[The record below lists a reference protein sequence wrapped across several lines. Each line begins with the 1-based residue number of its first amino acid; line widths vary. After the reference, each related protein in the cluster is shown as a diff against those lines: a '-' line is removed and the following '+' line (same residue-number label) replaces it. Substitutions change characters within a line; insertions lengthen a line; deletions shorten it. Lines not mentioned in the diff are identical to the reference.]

1 MQSGSFLDRVK
12 IYLTAGKG
20 GDGCL
25 SFRREKF
32 IEFGGPNGG
41 CGGKGGDIILKAE
54 QNLTT
59 LLELAYNPHIEAQ
72 NGEKGG
78 TYNKTGRAGEDKY
91 VLVPCGTL
99 VKKDGQI
106 IADLTRPGQEFL
118 VAKGGMGGRGNQSFK
133 TRNNTAPHI
142 AENGQPGEEVT
153 LILELKVLA
162 DLGLVG
168 FPNAGKSTFL
178 SRISAARPRIA
189 DYPFTTL
196 NPNLGITLH
205 KGLSF
210 ATADIPGII
219 EGASEGKGL
228 GTQFLKHIERT
239 RVLLHLV
246 DPEGFDGMSAEKSV
260 KVIENELKTFDKKLF
275 EKPRIL
281 VVNKMDLPAA
291 QKAYETLKKKFKKHK
306 VMLMSAATGEGV
318 NKVLDEVVKIL
329 AATPVEPP
337 LVEEKTAAVHKVEP
351 IFSISRDEE
360 DIIHI
365 TGKKVE
371 EFIAM
376 TNFSQPEAVARL
388 RGIFK
393 KIGLEKALGKFGVQ
407 DGDTLVVGGKEF
419 EWNGDFDN
427 EAPTAPEHAGYK
439 RRATKQERLDKRKAR
454 RQAKR
459 QAAQEE

>member
-12 IYLTAGKG
+12 IYITAGKG

-41 CGGKGGDIILKAE
+41 CGGKGGDVILKAE
-54 QNLTT
+54 PNLTT

-78 TYNKTGRAGEDKY
+78 TYNKTGRAGEDRY
-91 VLVPCGTL
+91 ILVPCGTI
-99 VKKDGQI
+99 VKRDGQI
-106 IADLTRPGQEFL
+106 IADLTHPGQEFL
-118 VAKGGMGGRGNQSFK
+118 VARGGMGGRGNQSFK

-205 KGLSF
+205 KGISF

-228 GTQFLKHIERT
+228 GYQFLKHIERT

-246 DPEGFDGMSAEKSV
+246 DPDGFDGMSAEKSV
-260 KVIENELKTFDKKLF
+260 KVIEKELKTFDKKLF
-275 EKPRIL
+275 EKPRII

-291 QKAYETLKKKFKKHK
+291 QKAYETIKKKFKKQK
-306 VMLMSAATGEGV
+306 VLLMSAATGEGI

-329 AATPVEPP
+329 ATTPVEMPV
-337 LVEEKTAAVHKVEP
+337 VEEKTAVTHKIEP
-351 IFSISRDEE
+351 IFTISRDE
-360 DIIHI
+360 DIS
-365 TGKKVE
+365 GKKIV

-393 KIGLEKALGKFGVQ
+393 KIGLEKALLKYGVEN
-407 DGDTLVVGGKEF
+407 GDTLIVGGREF
-419 EWNGDFDN
+419 EWNGDFDE
-427 EAPTAPEHAGYK
+427 EAPTTPEHAGYK
-439 RRATKQERLDKRKAR
+439 RRTTKAERLAKRKAR
-454 RQAKR
+454 RQAKKDSLDET
-459 QAAQEE
+459 EEE

>member
-12 IYLTAGKG
+12 IYVTAGKG

-41 CGGKGGDIILKAE
+41 CGGRGGDVILKAE
-54 QNLTT
+54 PNLTT
-59 LLELAYNPHIEAQ
+59 LLELAYHPHIDAP

-78 TYNKTGRAGEDKY
+78 SYNKTGRAGENRY
-91 VLVPCGTL
+91 VLVPCGTIVRNLAGEFL
-99 VKKDGQI
+99 V
-106 IADLTRPGQEFL
+106 DLTQPGQEFT
-118 VAKGGMGGRGNQSFK
+118 VARGGAGGRGNQSFK
-133 TRNNTAPHI
+133 TQKNTAPHI
-142 AENGQPGEEVT
+142 AENGQPGEEIT
-153 LILELKVLA
+153 LLLELKILA

-205 KGLSF
+205 KGISF

-228 GTQFLKHIERT
+228 GIQFLKHIERT

-246 DPEGFDGMSAEKSV
+246 DPDGFDDLSAEKSV
-260 KVIENELKTFDKKLF
+260 KVIEKELKNFNKKLY
-275 EKPRIL
+275 EKPRII
-281 VVNKMDLPAA
+281 VINKKDLPSAE
-291 QKAYETLKKKFKKHK
+291 KAYKAISKKFKKQK
-306 VMLMSAATGEGV
+306 VLLMSAATGEGV
-318 NKVLDEVVKIL
+318 DKVLDEVVKIL
-329 AATPVEPP
+329 AATPVEQ
-337 LVEEKTAAVHKVEP
+337 LDMTEEKPVVHKVEP
-351 IFSISRDEE
+351 IFTITRDE
-360 DIIHI
+360 DDVVHI

-376 TNFSQPEAVARL
+376 TNFNQPEAVTRL
-388 RGIFK
+388 KGIFK
-393 KIGLEKALGKFGVQ
+393 KIGLEKALLKQGVQ
-407 DGDTLVVGGKEF
+407 DGDLLVVGGKEF
-419 EWNGDFDN
+419 EWNGDFDE
-427 EAPTAPEHAGYK
+427 EAPQSPQHAGYK
-439 RRATKQERLDKRKAR
+439 RRTTKAERLAKRKAR
-454 RQAKR
+454 RKKST
-459 QAAQEE
+459 EE

>member
-12 IYLTAGKG
+12 IYVTAGKG

-41 CGGKGGDIILKAE
+41 CGGRGGDVILQAE
-54 QNLTT
+54 PNLTT

-78 TYNKTGRAGEDKY
+78 TYNKTGSAGEDKIIR
-91 VLVPCGTL
+91 VPCGTI
-99 VKKDGQI
+99 VKQDGRV
-106 IADLTRPGQEFL
+106 IADLTQAGQQFT
-118 VAKGGMGGRGNQSFK
+118 VARGGMGGRGNQSFK
-133 TRNNTAPHI
+133 TRSNTAPHI

-205 KGLSF
+205 KGISF

-228 GTQFLKHIERT
+228 GHQFLKHIERT

-246 DPEGFDGMSAEKSV
+246 DPDGFDGMSAEKSV
-260 KVIENELKTFDKKLF
+260 KVIEEELKAFDKKLF
-275 EKPRIL
+275 AKPRII
-281 VVNKMDLPAA
+281 VVNKMDLPEAK
-291 QKAYETLKKKFKKHK
+291 KAYETIKKKFKKHK

-318 NKVLDEVVKIL
+318 DKVLDEVVKIL
-329 AATPVEPP
+329 AATPVEQP
-337 LVEEKTAAVHKVEP
+337 VIEEKTAATHKVEP
-351 IFSISRDEE
+351 IFSIERDEN
-360 DIIHI
+360 DVIHI
-365 TGKKVE
+365 TGKKVV

-376 TNFSQPEAVARL
+376 TNFNQPEAVARL

-393 KIGLEKALGKFGVQ
+393 KIGLEKALLKYGVE
-407 DGDTLVVGGKEF
+407 DGDTLIVGGREF
-419 EWNGDFDN
+419 EWNGDFDE
-427 EAPTAPEHAGYK
+427 EAPNSPEHAGYK
-439 RRATKQERLDKRKAR
+439 RRETKAERLAKRKAR
-454 RQAKR
+454 REGKK
-459 QAAQEE
+459 